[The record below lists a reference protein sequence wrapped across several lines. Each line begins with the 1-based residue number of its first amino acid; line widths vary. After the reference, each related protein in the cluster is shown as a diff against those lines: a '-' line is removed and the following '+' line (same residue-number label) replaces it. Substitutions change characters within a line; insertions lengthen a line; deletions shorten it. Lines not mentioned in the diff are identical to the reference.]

1 MLDKIRKLWKA
12 ICSTIKG
19 KVESPYALMV
29 EESSS
34 NKTALKANK
43 KKQEE
48 YLTSL
53 NNKRVS
59 GDNSDITVKEEFP
72 SDLSTQ
78 NTSELT
84 LDKSERSIILDNDE
98 AWNKFFLLQNNLSTN
113 ITNQKPFA
121 RGKNKYNGRDIT
133 GKIAEQ
139 IKREISKSI
148 ANNTIG
154 SIRLKEAKRENNL
167 VYPSIRVTLNDSEK
181 EVNVTKLLSGNI
193 CKKYNV
199 KTITFCYPNQKK
211 TRGACC
217 YINDSGKRV
226 YEVING
232 SYQMTI
238 KWYAGEKECNI
249 KININ
254 DDGSIRLIKSNSIT
268 EEQLRANKEVK
279 VGKKCEA
286 KFLYEALASQLPQ
299 LQQKSSE
306 LVKILHHPSTNVTG
320 VDKPQ
325 EHQAPVSQRCI
336 YPLN

>member
-19 KVESPYALMV
+19 KVKSPYSLMV
-29 EESSS
+29 EEPSF
-34 NKTALKANK
+34 NETDLKPNK

-48 YLTSL
+48 HLISL
-53 NNKRVS
+53 NRKVRKN
-59 GDNSDITVKEEFP
+59 DNPDIIVKEELS
-72 SDLSTQ
+72 SDSSNQ
-78 NTSELT
+78 NISKSILDKGEHSIT
-84 LDKSERSIILDNDE
+84 LDDDE
-98 AWNKFFLLQNNLSTN
+98 AWNKFFSLQNNLSTN
-113 ITNQKPFA
+113 ITNPKPFA

-133 GKIAEQ
+133 GKISEQ
-139 IKREISKSI
+139 IKKEISKNI
-148 ANNTIG
+148 VNNTIG
-154 SIRLKEAKRENNL
+154 SIRLKEAKRENDI
-167 VYPSIRVTLNDSEK
+167 VYPSIRVVLNDSEK
-181 EVNVTKLLSGNI
+181 EVNVTKLLSGNT
-193 CKKYNV
+193 CRKYNV

-217 YINDSGKRV
+217 YINDNGKRV

-254 DDGSIRLIKSNSIT
+254 DDGSIKLIKDNGIT

-286 KFLYEALASQLPQ
+286 KFLHEALASQ

-306 LVKILHHPSTNVTG
+306 LIKVLQHPSTNVTG
-320 VDKPQ
+320 IDKPQ